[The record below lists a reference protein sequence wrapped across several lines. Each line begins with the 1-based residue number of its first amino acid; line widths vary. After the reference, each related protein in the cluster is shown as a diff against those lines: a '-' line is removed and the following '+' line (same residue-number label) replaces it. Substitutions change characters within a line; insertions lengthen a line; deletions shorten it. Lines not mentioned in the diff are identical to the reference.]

1 MEWQVKAEDLLVAVG
16 QKKPLFTAQEQAA
29 ETLEEVEDFIEKG
42 DARQKARLFKL
53 NEMAIELYSKY
64 MQDSAGAYLDFARGR
79 AGQSSKYM
87 ISKNKVVTTFSK
99 VVFVAEI

>member
-1 MEWQVKAEDLLVAVG
+1 MKAEDLLVAVG

-64 MQDSAGAYLDFARGR
+64 MQDSAEAYPDFCKGAGSA
-79 AGQSSKYM
+79 
-87 ISKNKVVTTFSK
+87 
-99 VVFVAEI
+99 VFKKILVLKI